1 MDILAHTAQPTQQDN
16 PPTKIETCA
25 LGQPLGDC
33 PARRAGCGSHLTML
47 KFMYP
52 PLIVTSYIRATMN
65 NADALAWLARLDAVL
80 PGARGDRARW
90 WR

>member
-1 MDILAHTAQPTQQDN
+1 
-16 PPTKIETCA
+16 
-25 LGQPLGDC
+25 
-33 PARRAGCGSHLTML
+33 ML